1 MPEGVDG
8 SVVPVAGNLAE
19 LVDAIRRHYDD
30 GCFACGRDN
39 PIGLHLDDF
48 QMEGDLVSARFTPRA
63 DYRGAGTSLHGG
75 VAATALDEI
84 LVWAGILTERVLT
97 VTGTM
102 ELRYRRPVEITD
114 SIVVRARVAE
124 RRGRRL
130 KATGELAADGVVRV
144 EASGLYLVSATL
156 DELLEHGGHQGAE
169 RDESGDAD
177 PAV

>member
-1 MPEGVDG
+1 MP
-8 SVVPVAGNLAE
+8 GNLAE
-19 LVDAIRRHYDD
+19 VVDSIRRHYDD

-48 QMEGDLVSARFTPRA
+48 RVDGDLVSARFMPRV

-114 SIVVRARVAE
+114 PIVVAARVEE

-130 KATGELAADGVVRV
+130 RLAGELAVDGEVRV
-144 EASGLYLVSATL
+144 EAAGLYLVSATL
-156 DELLEHGGHQGAE
+156 DEVLDHGQL
-169 RDESGDAD
+169 
-177 PAV
+177 